1 MNELTKKLQQ
11 VMVPKAALIAYEY
24 SDGRYGHGTYY
35 LELHPIN
42 DRGRMEAAVPVTY
55 EFMDSLVEYYTDNRQ
70 DVPHG
75 KIPANM
81 LWCDTRKGHERYIW
95 YNPPGKRQMFFSERL
110 NIPDGTFHV
119 PGVICKYSIN
129 SLVYWV
135 TYVHNV
141 VYSFYRSMIYCYI
154 NSTQRCA
161 GSIVIDI
168 IPTNGADKR
177 KFFPFAPYFPVTNVI
192 KRYFYPY
199 FPAII
204 GIKGY
209 SFPYFPYLSGIMK
222 IKTALYSLFSRL
234 DWHKT
239 VVFPCLG
246 EIYEGIRSLSWE
258 IPVT

>member
-1 MNELTKKLQQ
+1 MEEKEVKNEVPAPETDRKKEEKTKKELTPQQIQQRKKML
-11 VMVPKAALIAYEY
+11 VYPLMGLVFLG
-24 SDGRYGHGTYY
+24 SMY
-35 LELHPIN
+35 L
-42 DRGRMEAAVPVTY
+42 
-55 EFMDSLVEYYTDNRQ
+55 
-70 DVPHG
+70 
-75 KIPANM
+75 
-81 LWCDTRKGHERYIW
+81 
-95 YNPPGKRQMFFSERL
+95 
-110 NIPDGTFHV
+110 
-119 PGVICKYSIN
+119 ICKYSIN